1 MGAARPLKSYFAVR
15 STAYL
20 NGRAPMEV
28 EWHVSDKG
36 GGIRFFNIIIEGV
49 NMLASERSEMSAM
62 LAQNR
67 GDLAALTAALRQA
80 G

>member
-1 MGAARPLKSYFAVR
+1 
-15 STAYL
+15 
-20 NGRAPMEV
+20 
-28 EWHVSDKG
+28 
-36 GGIRFFNIIIEGV
+36 
-49 NMLASERSEMSAM
+49 MLASERSEMSAM